1 MKFLLPTLQQA
12 FPTAISY
19 EPLASTIVQANAEGQ
34 LVSVSFGDND
44 NDVNTTPAKTCFV
57 KTVDAHQYNEKK
69 SWPDL
74 RRTLMY
80 LRTEVRF
87 YEEILPD
94 LMSTMGSD
102 EGVSTPEIF
111 AANYDLDGLLTEE
124 ERATDDPTKG
134 PVNVDWSS
142 SCSTDDTNDIQ
153 QKKGGY
159 IVMEAISDTDYVQD
173 SPITIPQAKEALE
186 TIATFHASAW
196 ENTSL
201 LQKAQDRLSKGS
213 YHLKTRNPKE
223 VAGLPEAWT
232 QFSEAFGIDNDD
244 DRNLGK
250 RIQDLA
256 EYICDETS
264 PDPTDKYATLSH
276 GDCKAMNCFLPIH
289 KEGQTEKSASRR
301 GAILLDFASTG
312 VGLGMSDVA
321 MLINHAVRP
330 EHLENGGE
338 AMLIDHYL
346 DVLNNKLLLS
356 NKEEE
361 EQQVEGG
368 ERPGLLYPREIAL
381 WHYKLAAA
389 DYFRFFL
396 GRFWKTATPETF
408 EKKKD
413 SKNTALINRDR
424 DAALRFLGRAKT
436 FITEI
441 ETRKDQTA

>member
-1 MKFLLPTLQQA
+1 MKFLLPTVQQA
-12 FPTAISY
+12 FPSAISC
-19 EPLASTIVQANAEGQ
+19 EPLASPIVQANAEGQ
-34 LVSVSFGDND
+34 LVSVSFD
-44 NDVNTTPAKTCFV
+44 DVGTPIKTCFV

-69 SWPDL
+69 AWPDL

-94 LMSTMGSD
+94 LVTTMGA
-102 EGVSTPEIF
+102 EGTGVSTPEIF
-111 AANYDLDGLLTEE
+111 AAGYDLDGLLTEE

-134 PVNVDWSS
+134 PLDVNWSS
-142 SCSTDDTNDIQ
+142 SCSSNTSNDIRK
-153 QKKGGY
+153 KKGGY
-159 IVMEAISDTDYVQD
+159 IVMEAISDAEYMQD
-173 SPITIPQAKEALE
+173 SPITIAQAKEALE

-201 LQKAQDRLSKGS
+201 LEKAQDRLSKGS

-223 VAGLPEAWT
+223 VAGLPDAWT
-232 QFSEAFGIDNDD
+232 HFSTAFGIEDD
-244 DRNLGK
+244 GDENLGK

-256 EYICDETS
+256 EYICEETS
-264 PDPTDKYATLSH
+264 PDPTAKYATLSH

-289 KEGQTEKSASRR
+289 KDGQTKGAAHR
-301 GAILLDFASTG
+301 GAILVDFASTG

-330 EHLENGGE
+330 QHLEDGGE

-346 DVLNNKLLLS
+346 DVLNRKLS
-356 NKEEE
+356 FSKKAHQTSEAGED
-361 EQQVEGG
+361 EQLEH
-368 ERPGLLYPREIAL
+368 LYPREVAL

-408 EKKKD
+408 EKKKH

-424 DAALRFLGRAKT
+424 DAAIRFLGRAKT
-436 FITEI
+436 FISEI
-441 ETRKDQTA
+441 ETRRSETV

>member
-19 EPLASTIVQANAEGQ
+19 EPLASPIVQANAEGQ
-34 LVSVSFGDND
+34 LVSVSLGSEGSGE
-44 NDVNTTPAKTCFV
+44 VSTKTCFV

-69 SWPDL
+69 AWPDL

-87 YEEILPD
+87 YQDVLPD
-94 LMSTMGSD
+94 LQAAMGD
-102 EGVSTPEIF
+102 DGGVSTPEIF
-111 AANYDLDGLLTEE
+111 AAGYDLDGLLTEE

-134 PVNVDWSS
+134 PINVEWSN
-142 SCSTDDTNDIQ
+142 SCGTDAKDLQ
-153 QKKGGY
+153 QKKGGF
-159 IVMEAISDTDYVQD
+159 IVMEAVSDTEYMQD

-196 ENTSL
+196 ENKSL
-201 LQKAQDRLSKGS
+201 LEKAQDRLSKGS

-232 QFSEAFGIDNDD
+232 KFSTAFGIEDGESDE
-244 DRNLGK
+244 NLGK

-256 EYICDETS
+256 EYICAETS
-264 PDPTDKYATLSH
+264 PAPTDKYATLSH

-289 KEGQTEKSASRR
+289 KEGETENTSAHR
-301 GAILLDFASTG
+301 GAILVDFASTG

-321 MLINHAVRP
+321 MLINHAVRAKD
-330 EHLENGGE
+330 LDNGGE
-338 AMLIDHYL
+338 EMLIDHYL
-346 DVLNNKLLLS
+346 EVLNKKLERS
-356 NKEEE
+356 ERKEK
-361 EQQVEGG
+361 
-368 ERPGLLYPREIAL
+368 LHYPREVAL

-396 GRFWKTATPETF
+396 GRFWKTATPESF

-436 FITEI
+436 FVSEI
-441 ETRKDQTA
+441 EMHVRQSA

>member
-1 MKFLLPTLQQA
+1 MKFLLPTIQQA
-12 FPTAISY
+12 FPSAISC
-19 EPLASTIVQANAEGQ
+19 EPLAHPIVQANAEGQ
-34 LVSVSFGDND
+34 LVSVSFE
-44 NDVNTTPAKTCFV
+44 DVDTPTKICFV
-57 KTVDAHQYNEKK
+57 KTVDALQYNEKK
-69 SWPDL
+69 EWPDL

-94 LMSTMGSD
+94 LLSAMGGEG

-111 AANYDLDGLLTEE
+111 AAGYDLDGLLTEE

-134 PVNVDWSS
+134 PLNVDWSA
-142 SCSTDDTNDIQ
+142 SCRSDTSNDIQ

-159 IVMEAISDTDYVQD
+159 IVMEAISESEYMQD
-173 SPITIPQAKEALE
+173 SPITIGQAKEALE

-196 ENTSL
+196 ENKSL
-201 LQKAQDRLSKGS
+201 LGKAQDRLSKGS

-223 VAGLPEAWT
+223 VAGLPDAWA
-232 QFSEAFGIDNDD
+232 QFSKAFGIEDD
-244 DRNLGK
+244 GEGNLGK

-256 EYICDETS
+256 DYICEEVS
-264 PDPTDKYATLSH
+264 PGPTEKYATLSH

-289 KEGQTEKSASRR
+289 KEGQTSDGSTSR
-301 GAILLDFASTG
+301 GAILVDFASTG

-330 EHLENGGE
+330 ENLENGGE

-346 DVLNNKLLLS
+346 DVLNKKLSVSKKAHLPLDAGQG
-356 NKEEE
+356 KETEP
-361 EQQVEGG
+361 V
-368 ERPGLLYPREIAL
+368 YSRETAL
-381 WHYKLAAA
+381 WHYKLAVA

-408 EKKKD
+408 EKKKHN
-413 SKNTALINRDR
+413 KNTALINRDR
-424 DAALRFLGRAKT
+424 DAAIRFLGRAKT
-436 FITEI
+436 FISEI
-441 ETRKDQTA
+441 ETQRSKSD

>member
-1 MKFLLPTLQQA
+1 MKFLLPTIQQA
-12 FPTAISY
+12 FPSAISY
-19 EPLASTIVQANAEGQ
+19 EPLASPIVQANAEGQ
-34 LVSVSFGDND
+34 LVSVSFENVD
-44 NDVNTTPAKTCFV
+44 TPTKTCFV

-94 LMSTMGSD
+94 LLSAMGG
-102 EGVSTPEIF
+102 EGKGVSTPEIF
-111 AANYDLDGLLTEE
+111 AAGYDLDGLLTEE

-134 PVNVDWSS
+134 PLNINWST
-142 SCSTDDTNDIQ
+142 SCSSDNTNDVQ

-159 IVMEAISDTDYVQD
+159 IVMEAISDTDYMQD

-186 TIATFHASAW
+186 TIASFHASAW
-196 ENTSL
+196 ENKSL
-201 LQKAQDRLSKGS
+201 LEKAQDRLSKGS

-223 VAGLPEAWT
+223 VAGLPDAWSH
-232 QFSEAFGIDNDD
+232 FSKAFGIEDD
-244 DRNLGK
+244 GEGNLGK

-256 EYICDETS
+256 DYICEETS
-264 PDPTDKYATLSH
+264 PGPTEKYATLSH

-289 KEGQTEKSASRR
+289 KEGQTNDGPASR
-301 GAILLDFASTG
+301 GAILVDFASTG

-346 DVLNNKLLLS
+346 DVLNKKLSLS
-356 NKEEE
+356 KKTQASDAGDGTE
-361 EQQVEGG
+361 
-368 ERPGLLYPREIAL
+368 PLYPRDIAL

-408 EKKKD
+408 EKKKH

-424 DAALRFLGRAKT
+424 DAAIRFLGRAKT
-436 FITEI
+436 FVSEI
-441 ETRKDQTA
+441 EIRRGKSV

>member
-1 MKFLLPTLQQA
+1 VGIGIKMKFLLPTVQQA

-19 EPLASTIVQANAEGQ
+19 EPLASPIVQANAEGQ
-34 LVSVSFGDND
+34 LLSVSFGDDDDD
-44 NDVNTTPAKTCFV
+44 NDDGDAPTKTCFV

-87 YEEILPD
+87 YQEILPD
-94 LMSTMGSD
+94 LMSAMGG
-102 EGVSTPEIF
+102 EGGVSTPAIF
-111 AANYDLDGLLTEE
+111 AADYNLDGLLTEE

-134 PVNVDWSS
+134 PVSVDWSQ
-142 SCSTDDTNDIQ
+142 SCSTDTNDIQ

-159 IVMEAISDTDYVQD
+159 IVMEAISDTEYLQD

-186 TIATFHASAW
+186 AIAIFHASAW
-196 ENTSL
+196 ENKSL
-201 LQKAQDRLSKGS
+201 LQNAQDRLSKAS

-232 QFSEAFGIDNDD
+232 QFSKAFCIDDGD
-244 DRNLGK
+244 EENLGK

-264 PDPTDKYATLSH
+264 PTPIDKHATLSH

-289 KEGQTEKSASRR
+289 KEGHTTDGGPAAHR
-301 GAILLDFASTG
+301 GAILVDFASTG
-312 VGLGMSDVA
+312 VGMGMSDVA

-338 AMLIDHYL
+338 EMLIDHYL
-346 DVLNNKLLLS
+346 DVLNKKLSLRG
-356 NKEEE
+356 EEE
-361 EQQVEGG
+361 A
-368 ERPGLLYPREIAL
+368 PIYPREVAS
-381 WHYKLAAA
+381 WHYKLAVA

-396 GRFWKTATPETF
+396 GRFWKTATPESF

-424 DAALRFLGRAKT
+424 EAALRFLGRART
-436 FITEI
+436 FVSEI
-441 ETRKDQTA
+441 ETRRGKSA

>member
-19 EPLASTIVQANAEGQ
+19 EPLDSPIVQANAEGQ
-34 LVSVSFGDND
+34 LVSVSFGDD
-44 NDVNTTPAKTCFV
+44 NVSAKTCFV

-69 SWPDL
+69 AWPDL

-87 YEEILPD
+87 YQEMLPE
-94 LMSTMGSD
+94 LQSALGGAGG
-102 EGVSTPEIF
+102 GVSTPEIY
-111 AANYDLDGLLTEE
+111 AAGYDLDGLLTEE
-124 ERATDDPTKG
+124 EKATDDPTKG
-134 PVNVDWSS
+134 PVSVDWSNT
-142 SCSTDDTNDIQ
+142 CGTETGDIQ

-159 IVMEAISDTDYVQD
+159 IVMEAISDTDYMQD
-173 SPITIPQAKEALE
+173 SPITIPQAKEALG

-196 ENTSL
+196 ENQSL

-223 VAGLPEAWT
+223 VAGLPDAWA
-232 QFSEAFGIDNDD
+232 QFSAAFGIEHESERDK
-244 DRNLGK
+244 NLGK
-250 RIQDLA
+250 RIQNLA
-256 EYICDETS
+256 DYLCDETS
-264 PDPTDKYATLSH
+264 PSPTDTYATLSH

-289 KEGQTEKSASRR
+289 KEGQADSDR

-330 EHLENGGE
+330 ADLENGGE
-338 AMLIDHYL
+338 ELLIDHYL
-346 DVLNNKLLLS
+346 GVLNQKLS
-356 NKEEE
+356 SS
-361 EQQVEGG
+361 V
-368 ERPGLLYPREIAL
+368 YPREVAL

-408 EKKKD
+408 EKKKA
-413 SKNTALINRDR
+413 SKNVALINRDR
-424 DAALRFLGRAKT
+424 DAALRFLRRAKS
-436 FITEI
+436 FVAEI
-441 ETRKDQTA
+441 EVRKDQEATQPLLKTDIN